1 MPVTLTYLFKETR
14 HVPGVFVRDLL
25 RLVDAVR
32 GFAASVD
39 AAVGT
44 FQDGGCFAALA
55 RLRRRLTPSRLPR
68 PYHLV
73 VSLER
78 ADQALSSDTG
88 AYSHQSV

>member
-1 MPVTLTYLFKETR
+1 MSGDLN
-14 HVPGVFVRDLL
+14 HFVRDLL

-55 RLRRRLTPSRLPR
+55 
-68 PYHLV
+68 
-73 VSLER
+73 
-78 ADQALSSDTG
+78 AFG
-88 AYSHQSV
+88 GG